1 VTFVDLNGS
10 GKVNGV
16 HRSTSKMIVVP
27 EVGLEP
33 TQGFPY
39 RILRPY
45 NLLTSKLHPQY
56 AAILQA
62 FSGAYILLASAGAR

>member
-1 VTFVDLNGS
+1 
-10 GKVNGV
+10 
-16 HRSTSKMIVVP
+16 MIVVP